1 MPQCPECGAGL
12 PAEAKFCGR
21 CGAAVPASG
30 PDQDLTT
37 PATFASPSPPLP
49 APQPLAPPPAPP
61 TAPPAQ
67 PAAPPAGPGQQWGAG
82 PPAQPWQA
90 QQWGAGPAPAQPW
103 GAGSQ
108 QWGTTG
114 PVPPYPGAVA
124 PQGGTS
130 SQAVASGI
138 MAIVAALGIVA
149 ACALPVQ
156 THTNTF
162 GFGAGSGSISLF
174 KQLGNATLWWYLV
187 EPIGVA
193 VLALAAGIILM
204 ASHSRVVSIAAA
216 GILLGFGVQTVF
228 LFLGYWRGFGAG
240 QHSGPAGVVGLLAGL
255 LLAAAGAVAVA
266 SAAQRT

>member
-1 MPQCPECGAGL
+1 MPQCPECSAGL

-21 CGAAVPASG
+21 CGAAIPASG

-37 PATFASPSPPLP
+37 PVAFVSPSPPLP
-49 APQPLAPPPAPP
+49 SPQPAVP
-61 TAPPAQ
+61 PPAQ
-67 PAAPPAGPGQQWGAG
+67 PTAPPAGPGQQWGAG
-82 PPAQPWQA
+82 PAQPWQA
-90 QQWGAGPAPAQPW
+90 QQAPQWGAGPAPAQPW
-103 GAGSQ
+103 GAGGQ
-108 QWGTTG
+108 QWGATG
-114 PVPPYPGAVA
+114 PVPAYPGAVA

-162 GFGAGSGSISLF
+162 GFGTGNGSISLF

-216 GILLGFGVQTVF
+216 GVLLGFGVQTAF

-266 SAAQRT
+266 SAAKRT